1 MRRISYMVLTSLECE
16 RCLRRYRGPNE
27 TPSARRRARPVR
39 GRQSVGARAMSAGA
53 AAAPLAS
60 MLNARVHLITNDGR
74 HVVGTLRGF
83 DQVTNVILEDCS
95 ERVYSS
101 ESGVEEAPL
110 GLYMIRGDNVALVGP
125 VDEELDAGLDL
136 AGTRAAPLK
145 PIKF

>member
-1 MRRISYMVLTSLECE
+1 
-16 RCLRRYRGPNE
+16 
-27 TPSARRRARPVR
+27 
-39 GRQSVGARAMSAGA
+39 MSAKA

-136 AGTRAAPLK
+136 AETRAAPLK